1 MRSKLVINKINEMKM
16 KLGSKVVLRK
26 GGKTKVDAEISIK
39 AVNSAK
45 KKTSRQS
52 YGFGTR

>member
-1 MRSKLVINKINEMKM
+1 MIDKFDEKKM

-26 GGKTKVDAEISIK
+26 AGKTKVDSEISIR

-45 KKTSRQS
+45 RKRVEEAMDVGQ
-52 YGFGTR
+52 GGD